1 MVCVDTWLGG
11 TEPFMVR
18 DNLNY
23 FESLDL
29 KNGYP
34 QLYYR
39 FLANV
44 MHSGVHDI
52 IVPLA
57 QTSAKAARILSNF
70 GQRPDI
76 AYIDASHQYI
86 DVWVD
91 LMLYWDLLQDDGIMI
106 GDDYNPIWNGVV
118 QAVRRFS
125 KEKGLKYRFS
135 KEKSVFEKSGKHSLE
150 GCAEEDGLYWNG
162 NASEYCK
169 LQ

>member
-1 MVCVDTWLGG
+1 MANRMIENSIPGCMVCVDTWLGG

-106 GDDYNPIWNGVV
+106 GDDYNPIWKRGFTYSNVV
-118 QAVRRFS
+118 SAGYVRLKGASVTIKAIPS
-125 KEKGLKYRFS
+125 KKS
-135 KEKSVFEKSGKHSLE
+135 KTVKHATHPST
-150 GCAEEDGLYWNG
+150 
-162 NASEYCK
+162 
-169 LQ
+169 